1 MDFGKL
7 ALTAL
12 SSFAGSIVG
21 NSARTLTQ
29 TWLQR
34 EQPTAAGE
42 ELESGQIVI
51 TGVISNM
58 VAATTVATM
67 LPKHNALYG
76 FAIGLALSAAT
87 GDAVDRWIGEAIA
100 TAVDTAETASS
111 LFDDESSIYDDDDES
126 SFYDD

>member
-34 EQPTAAGE
+34 EQTIAAGE
-42 ELESGQIVI
+42 EPESGQIVI

-76 FAIGLALSAAT
+76 FVIGLALSAAT
-87 GDAVDRWIGEAIA
+87 GDTVDRWIGEVIA
-100 TAVDTAETASS
+100 TAVNTTEEASS
-111 LFDDESSIYDDDDES
+111 FDDESSIYDDDDED

>member
-1 MDFGKL
+1 MKFGTL

-34 EQPTAAGE
+34 EQTIAAGE
-42 ELESGQIVI
+42 DPESGQIVI

-58 VAATTVATM
+58 VAATTVAAM
-67 LPKHNALYG
+67 LPKHNAFYG
-76 FAIGLALSAAT
+76 FAIGLALSVAT
-87 GDAVDRWIGEAIA
+87 GDTVDRWIGEVI
-100 TAVDTAETASS
+100 TSAVDTTEAISS
-111 LFDDESSIYDDDDES
+111 FDDESSMYDDDES
-126 SFYDD
+126 SYYDD

>member
-1 MDFGKL
+1 MKFGTL

-34 EQPTAAGE
+34 EQTIAAGE
-42 ELESGQIVI
+42 EPESGQIVI

-58 VAATTVATM
+58 VAATTIASM
-67 LPKHNALYG
+67 LPKYNALYG
-76 FAIGLALSAAT
+76 FAIGMALSVAT
-87 GDAVDRWIGEAIA
+87 GDTVDRWIGEMIA
-100 TAVDTAETASS
+100 TAVNTTEATSS
-111 LFDDESSIYDDDDES
+111 VDDENRFYDDDES
-126 SFYDD
+126 SLYDD